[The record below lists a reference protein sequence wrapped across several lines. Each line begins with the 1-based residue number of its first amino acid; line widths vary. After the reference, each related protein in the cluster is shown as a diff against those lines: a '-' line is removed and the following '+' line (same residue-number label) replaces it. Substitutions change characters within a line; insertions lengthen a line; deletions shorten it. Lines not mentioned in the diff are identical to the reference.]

1 MASEPR
7 LVSVARIWDRAPHS
21 AFTDLLRH
29 RGRWWCTFREAE
41 DHGKSIGTLRVLVS
55 DDGEAWSSAAE
66 IVEDGIDLR
75 DPKLSAMP
83 DGRMMLL
90 AGGSVFRG
98 RTYLSRSPRVSFS
111 DDGITWSVPARVL
124 AEDHWLWRVTW
135 HDGVGYAVSKLGEA
149 DNPRRGFLYTTRDG
163 LEWQW
168 VTELRPPD
176 GSWTVSETTVRIM
189 PDGEMIALIRPD
201 WIGSSRP
208 PYTEWSFAHLDQTL
222 GGPNFIRLPN
232 GELWAGARCSDSA
245 GAPVTTLAR
254 MSRDAFD
261 VALVL
266 PSGGDSSYPGMVWHE
281 ERLWISYYSSHEGKS
296 SIYLARVSLS

>member
-1 MASEPR
+1 MASEPH

-29 RGRWWCTFREAE
+29 RGRWWCTFREAT

-55 DDGEAWSSAAE
+55 DDGEAWTSAAE
-66 IVEDGIDLR
+66 VVEEGIDLR
-75 DPKLSAMP
+75 DPKLSVMP
-83 DGRMMLL
+83 DGRMLLL
-90 AGGSVFRG
+90 AGGTVFRG
-98 RTYLSRSPRVSFS
+98 TTYLSRSPRVCFS
-111 DDGITWSVPARVL
+111 EDGITWSAPARVL

-135 HDGVGYAVSKLGEA
+135 HDGVGYSVSKLGEA

-176 GSWTVSETTVRIM
+176 GSWTVSETTLRIM
-189 PDGEMIALIRPD
+189 PDGEMMALIRPD

-208 PYTEWSFAHLDQTL
+208 PYTEWSFAHLPQSL
-222 GGPNFIRLPN
+222 GGPNFIRVPS
-232 GELWAGARCSDSA
+232 GDLWAGARCSDAS
-245 GAPVTTLAR
+245 GAPVTALAR

-266 PSGGDSSYPGMVWHE
+266 PSGGDNSYPGMVWHE
-281 ERLWISYYSSHEGKS
+281 DRLWISYYSSHEGKAN
-296 SIYLARVSLS
+296 IYIAQVSLG

>member
-29 RGRWWCTFREAE
+29 RGRWWCTFREAT
-41 DHGKSIGTLRVLVS
+41 DHGRSIGTLRVLVS
-55 DDGEAWSSAAE
+55 DDGEAWTSAAE
-66 IVEDGIDLR
+66 VVEEGIDLR
-75 DPKLSAMP
+75 DPKLSVMP
-83 DGRMMLL
+83 DGRMLLL
-90 AGGSVFRG
+90 AGGTVFRG
-98 RTYLSRSPRVSFS
+98 TTYLSRSPRVCFS
-111 DDGITWSVPARVL
+111 EDGITWSAPARVL

-135 HDGVGYAVSKLGEA
+135 HDGVGYSVSKLGEA

-176 GSWTVSETTVRIM
+176 GSWTVSETTLRIM

-208 PYTEWSFAHLDQTL
+208 PYTEWSYAHLQQNL
-222 GGPNFIRLPN
+222 GGPNFIRLPS
-232 GELWAGARCSDSA
+232 GELWAGARCSDAA
-245 GAPVTTLAR
+245 GAPVTGLAR

-266 PSGGDSSYPGMVWHE
+266 PSGGDNSYPGMVWHE
-281 ERLWISYYSSHEGKS
+281 DRLWISYYSSHES
-296 SIYLARVSLS
+296 NTSIYIAQVSLG

>member
-1 MASEPR
+1 MASEPH

-29 RGRWWCTFREAE
+29 RGRWWCTFREAT
-41 DHGKSIGTLRVLVS
+41 DHGRSIGTLRVLVS
-55 DDGEAWSSAAE
+55 DDGEAWTSAAE
-66 IVEDGIDLR
+66 VVEEGIDLR
-75 DPKLSAMP
+75 DPKLSVMP
-83 DGRMMLL
+83 DGRMLLL
-90 AGGSVFRG
+90 AGGTVFRG
-98 RTYLSRSPRVSFS
+98 TTYLSRSPRVCFS
-111 DDGITWSVPARVL
+111 EDGITWSAPARVL

-135 HDGVGYAVSKLGEA
+135 HDGVGYSVSKLGEA

-176 GSWTVSETTVRIM
+176 GSWTVSETTLRIM

-208 PYTEWSFAHLDQTL
+208 PYTEWSYAHLQQNL
-222 GGPNFIRLPN
+222 GGPNFIRIPS
-232 GELWAGARCSDSA
+232 GDLWAGARCSDAA
-245 GAPVTTLAR
+245 GAPVTALAR

-266 PSGGDSSYPGMVWHE
+266 PSGGDNSYPGMVWHE
-281 ERLWISYYSSHEGKS
+281 ERLWISYYSSHEGKAN
-296 SIYLARVSLS
+296 IYIAQVSLG

>member
-7 LVSVARIWDRAPHS
+7 LISVARIWDRAPHS

-29 RGRWWCTFREAE
+29 RGRWWCTFREAT
-41 DHGKSIGTLRVLVS
+41 DHGRSIGTLRVLVS
-55 DDGEAWSSAAE
+55 NDGEAWSSAAE
-66 IVEDGIDLR
+66 IAEDGIDLR
-75 DPKLSAMP
+75 DPKLSVMP
-83 DGRMMLL
+83 DGRMLLL

-98 RTYLSRSPRVSFS
+98 KTYLSRSPRVCFS
-111 DDGITWSVPARVL
+111 DDGITWSAPARVL
-124 AEDHWLWRVTW
+124 AEDHWLWRVSW
-135 HDGVGYAVSKLGEA
+135 HDGVGYSVSKLGEA

-208 PYTEWSFAHLDQTL
+208 PYTEWSYAHLQQSL

-232 GELWAGARCSDSA
+232 GDLWAGARCSDAA
-245 GAPVTTLAR
+245 GAPVTALAR

-266 PSGGDSSYPGMVWHE
+266 PSGGDNSYPGMVWHE
-281 ERLWISYYSSHEGKS
+281 ERLWISYYSSHEGNT
-296 SIYLARVSLS
+296 SIYIAQVSLG

>member
-7 LVSVARIWDRAPHS
+7 LISVARIWDRAPHS

-66 IVEDGIDLR
+66 IVEEGIDLR
-75 DPKLSAMP
+75 DPKLSVMP

-90 AGGSVFRG
+90 AGGTVFRG
-98 RTYLSRSPRVSFS
+98 TTYLSRSPRVCFS
-111 DDGITWSVPARVL
+111 DDGITWSAPARVL

-168 VTELRPPD
+168 VTELRRRTEA
-176 GSWTVSETTVRIM
+176 GRS
-189 PDGEMIALIRPD
+189 A
-201 WIGSSRP
+201 RP
-208 PYTEWSFAHLDQTL
+208 PCASCPT
-222 GGPNFIRLPN
+222 
-232 GELWAGARCSDSA
+232 AR
-245 GAPVTTLAR
+245 
-254 MSRDAFD
+254 
-261 VALVL
+261 
-266 PSGGDSSYPGMVWHE
+266 
-281 ERLWISYYSSHEGKS
+281 
-296 SIYLARVSLS
+296 

>member
-1 MASEPR
+1 MASEPH

-29 RGRWWCTFREAE
+29 HGRWWCTFREAT

-55 DDGEAWSSAAE
+55 DDGEAWTSAAE
-66 IVEDGIDLR
+66 VVEEGIDLR
-75 DPKLSAMP
+75 DPKLSVMP
-83 DGRMMLL
+83 DGRMLLL
-90 AGGSVFRG
+90 AGGTVFRG
-98 RTYLSRSPRVSFS
+98 TTYLSRSPRVCFS
-111 DDGITWSVPARVL
+111 EDGITWSAPARVL

-135 HDGVGYAVSKLGEA
+135 HDGVGYSVSKLGEA

-176 GSWTVSETTVRIM
+176 GSWTVSETTLRIM

-208 PYTEWSFAHLDQTL
+208 PYTEWSFAHLPQSL
-222 GGPNFIRLPN
+222 GGPNFIRVPS
-232 GELWAGARCSDSA
+232 GDLWAGARCTDA
-245 GAPVTTLAR
+245 TGAPVTTLAR
-254 MSRDAFD
+254 MSRDGFD

-266 PSGGDSSYPGMVWHE
+266 PSGGDNSYPGMVWHE
-281 ERLWISYYSSHEGKS
+281 ERLWISYYSSHEGKAN
-296 SIYLARVSLS
+296 IYIAQVSLG